1 MPAPPETDLAKI
13 RKYCQTR
20 VPARL
25 RDQVRIEASVR
36 GGSVTIVECRPPWQS
51 NLTEWSKVRVAQLRY
66 SASTHEWNLYWA
78 DRNGRWH
85 RYDDFPPGRVDQV
98 LREIES
104 DPTGIFWG

>member
-13 RKYCQTR
+13 RKYCQAQ

-25 RDQVRIEASVR
+25 RDQVRIEATVR
-36 GGSVTIVECRPPWQS
+36 GSSVTILECRPLWQA
-51 NLTEWSKVRVAQLRY
+51 NLTEWSKVRVAQLHY
-66 SASTHEWNLYWA
+66 SASTHDWSPYWA

-85 RYDDFPPGRVDQV
+85 RYDDLPPGRVDQL